1 MFQSLGPKL
10 KKVRGRASRE
20 KQIAMMPE
28 DISVSSWDQ
37 SLYRTG
43 EEPEQCYADSG
54 QMEKNLY
61 ADTTWEPTKAR
72 RLKFRKK
79 EADLFRMFG
88 DGLAMPR
95 DIQRRLG

>member
-1 MFQSLGPKL
+1 LDKSTPADLDSSFAEIEKMLMFQSLGPKL

-28 DISVSSWDQ
+28 DISVLRGEQ

-61 ADTTWEPTKAR
+61 ADTTCGANKSSQT
-72 RLKFRKK
+72 
-79 EADLFRMFG
+79 
-88 DGLAMPR
+88 
-95 DIQRRLG
+95 